1 MSSSLTVYLKGDII
15 EENVTFSLHDLS
27 HASGATE
34 EQLRLWV
41 LEGILDLTSS
51 CRPTQETMSNW
62 RFPGTA
68 LKKAMVAH
76 RLMDELNINI
86 PGVALA
92 LDLLEQLEQLQQK
105 HF

>member
-27 HASGATE
+27 YASGATE

-41 LEGILDLTSS
+41 LEGILDLTEA
-51 CRPTQETMSNW
+51 CKPTQETMDSW
-62 RFPGTA
+62 RFPGTT
-68 LKKAMVAH
+68 LKKAAIAH
-76 RLMDELNINI
+76 RLMTELDINT

-92 LDLLEQLEQLQQK
+92 LDLLDQIEKLQHKQI
-105 HF
+105 